1 MKKRDPI
8 PKPLWDE
15 LYLILIARWRKL
27 MKLPLGPPSEIPAE
41 RLMTREFRT
50 LVENV
55 LSYKESKEISSPELL
70 GAYLMY
76 EWPLHYAQGLSLLQE
91 LPNKPSKVLDLGTFG
106 APFSL
111 AALQHGATE
120 VLAIGNNE
128 LALKHGADLSGHLG
142 YPISIR
148 VGDMKHIRHLSL
160 QPRSWDL
167 VILSYSLFREF
178 SSLESQAEY
187 IKQVLSL
194 LSADGHLLI
203 VEDSATE
210 VNRSFL
216 KLRDAIAKQN
226 ISILAPCLWKGDCPA
241 LKHASSP
248 CFAQRPLLD
257 KPFMIKE
264 IQRAASINLS
274 SLKMSYLILRSPNF
288 TPQAL
293 PNNLYRVVSPSL
305 NTFRGER
312 YFLCGVAGKK
322 TLGTTLQGEHPK
334 HSRAFD
340 YLKRGDIISI
350 EQAVELGDDMQI
362 TDKTLLQLKAPC
374 DKPLL

>member
-1 MKKRDPI
+1 MKKRTPA
-8 PKPLWDE
+8 PKPLWDD
-15 LYLILIARWRKL
+15 LYLLLINRWRKL
-27 MKLPLGPPSEIPAE
+27 MKLPLGPLSEIPAE

-55 LSYKESKEISSPELL
+55 LAYKESKEISSPDLL

-91 LPNKPSKVLDLGTFG
+91 LPQKPSRVLDLGTLG

-111 AALQHGATE
+111 AALQHGATD
-120 VLAIGNNE
+120 VLAIGKDE
-128 LALKHGADLSGHLG
+128 PALKYGADLSGHLG
-142 YPISIR
+142 YPISTR
-148 VGDMKHIRHLSL
+148 VGDARFLRSLSL
-160 QPRSWDL
+160 QGSWDL
-167 VILSYSLFREF
+167 IILSYSLFRQF
-178 SSLESQAEY
+178 PMLADQTAY
-187 IKQVLSL
+187 INQLLPL
-194 LSADGHLLI
+194 LSPEGHRLI
-203 VEDSATE
+203 VEDSATGI
-210 VNRSFL
+210 NRSFL
-216 KLRDAIAKQN
+216 KLRDEVAKQK

-248 CFAQRPLLD
+248 CFAQRPLID

-274 SLKMSYLILRSPNF
+274 SLKMSYLILRSPLF
-288 TPQAL
+288 TPPAL
-293 PNNLYRVVSPSL
+293 PNNLYRVVSPAL

-322 TLGTTLQGEHPK
+322 TLGTTIQGDHPK
-334 HSRAFD
+334 HSKAFD
-340 YLKRGDIISI
+340 YLKRGDVISI
-350 EQAVELGDDMQI
+350 DEAVTLGDDMQI
-362 TDKTLLQLKAPC
+362 TSETLLQLKAPC